1 MVIRPPRKNARLL
14 LRALA
19 FGAAAGAFLGLPAAA
34 AGAPLDRILAVV
46 DEDPILA
53 SEVDL
58 ELGIGLVARQPGEDA
73 LGRAHGDRAL
83 RRRALDHLIEQRLR
97 FHQVDRYGFTE
108 LPVEQVAARYAELA
122 ARFPSPE
129 AFRAR
134 LAELG
139 VGEEAV
145 RQLVAHRLMV
155 LTYVEERLGAR
166 VFVGLDEIKT
176 YYDAV
181 LIPELRKSGQPAP
194 PIEAVRERIR
204 SVLKEQRL
212 NQELQVW
219 TEELRREADILDHFD
234 SVRVELPPVRWEAPA
249 AAAAA
254 RAN

>member
-1 MVIRPPRKNARLL
+1 MIGRLWK
-14 LRALA
+14 RAWAPALA
-19 FGAAAGAFLGLPAAA
+19 LACGAALGPPAAVA
-34 AGAPLDRILAVV
+34 AAPVDRFLAVV

-53 SEVDL
+53 SDVDL
-58 ELGIGLVARQPGEDA
+58 VLGVGLVARLPGDD
-73 LGRAHGDRAL
+73 DRAL
-83 RRRALDHLIEQRLR
+83 RRRALDNLIEQRLR

-108 LPVEQVAARYAELA
+108 LPVEQVAARYAELV

-139 VGEEAV
+139 VGEEEV

-181 LIPELRKSGQPAP
+181 LTPELEKSGQAVP
-194 PIEAVRERIR
+194 PIEQVREQIR
-204 SVLKEQRL
+204 SVLKERRL
-212 NQELQVW
+212 NDELQLW

-234 SVRVELPPVRWEAPA
+234 SVRLELPPVRWQAPA
-249 AAAAA
+249 AGAPPPS
-254 RAN
+254 N

>member
-1 MVIRPPRKNARLL
+1 MTGRLWKTPCAAL
-14 LRALA
+14 WALA
-19 FGAAAGAFLGLPAAA
+19 LATSAGALAAPPPAIAT
-34 AGAPLDRILAVV
+34 APLDRILAVV

-58 ELGIGLVARQPGEDA
+58 ALGVGLVVRQAGED
-73 LGRAHGDRAL
+73 DRAL
-83 RRRALDHLIEQRLR
+83 NRRALDNLIEQRLR

-108 LPVEQVAARYAELA
+108 LPVDQVAARYAEVV

-134 LAELG
+134 VGELG
-139 VGEEAV
+139 VSEESV

-181 LIPELRKSGQPAP
+181 LAPELRKSGQPVP
-194 PIEAVRERIR
+194 PIEEVRERIR

-212 NQELQVW
+212 NEELQLW
-219 TEELRREADILDHFD
+219 TEELRREADIVDHFD
-234 SVRVELPPVRWEAPA
+234 SVRAELPPVRWEAPA
-249 AAAAA
+249 AAP
-254 RAN
+254 RSN

>member
-1 MVIRPPRKNARLL
+1 MSGRLWKSARAPLL
-14 LRALA
+14 VLA
-19 FGAAAGAFLGLPAAA
+19 FVAAARSPAVTPAAA
-34 AGAPLDRILAVV
+34 AAAPLDRILAVV
-46 DEDPILA
+46 DEDPILS

-58 ELGIGLVARQPGEDA
+58 ELGLGLATRQAGED
-73 LGRAHGDRAL
+73 DRAL
-83 RRRALDHLIEQRLR
+83 RRRALDNLIEQRLR

-108 LPVEQVAARYAELA
+108 LPVEQVAARYAELV

-181 LIPELRKSGQPAP
+181 LAPELKKSRQPVP
-194 PIEAVRERIR
+194 PIEEVRERVR
-204 SVLKEQRL
+204 AVLKERRL
-212 NQELQVW
+212 NDELQVW

-249 AAAAA
+249 AAAPP
-254 RAN
+254 NSN

>member
-1 MVIRPPRKNARLL
+1 VTRRLWKTPRAALSALALAACAGALAAPPRAI
-14 LRALA
+14 
-19 FGAAAGAFLGLPAAA
+19 AA
-34 AGAPLDRILAVV
+34 APLDRILAVV

-58 ELGIGLVARQPGEDA
+58 ALGVGLVVRQPGED
-73 LGRAHGDRAL
+73 DRAL
-83 RRRALDHLIEQRLR
+83 ERRALDNLIEQRLR

-108 LPVEQVAARYAELA
+108 LPVEQVAARYAEMV

-134 LAELG
+134 VGELG
-139 VGEEAV
+139 VSAESV

-181 LIPELRKSGQPAP
+181 LAPELRKSGQPVP
-194 PIEAVRERIR
+194 PIEEVRERIR

-212 NQELQVW
+212 NEELQLW
-219 TEELRREADILDHFD
+219 TEELRREADIVDHFD
-234 SVRVELPPVRWEAPA
+234 SVRAELPPVRWEAPA
-249 AAAAA
+249 AAPPS
-254 RAN
+254 N